1 MSSTI
6 VDQIKK
12 QFSLRYGS
20 ESLLVRS
27 PGRINLIGEHTDY
40 NQGFVLPAAIDKA
53 IYLGFAENGTTSCRV
68 FSLDYLEEGSFL
80 LEDVQP
86 GGGWLTFIKGVVAQL
101 MHDGHSLHGF
111 DCVFGGDIPIGAGLS
126 SSAAL
131 ENGVGMGLNALF
143 DLGLQRL
150 DLVAI
155 SQRAEHEF
163 AGVKCGIM
171 DMFASMM
178 GKRDFAIRLDCRS
191 MAFDYFPVNL
201 QEYQFLLCDT
211 QVSHKLAD
219 SAYNTRREECQT
231 GVAIIQRV
239 FPETKSLRDVTM
251 DQLEKIKEQFPGDVY
266 KRCAYVVQENQR
278 LIASCDLLQT
288 SDLPGF
294 GKLLYGSH
302 VGLSRSYEV
311 SCPELDFLVAQTI
324 PMEYVLGARMMG
336 GGFGGCTLNLVKI
349 SEKEAFIA
357 EITAAYQL
365 QFGIL
370 PKVYEVQIVDGTSLL
385 N

>member
-1 MSSTI
+1 
-6 VDQIKK
+6 
-12 QFSLRYGS
+12 
-20 ESLLVRS
+20 
-27 PGRINLIGEHTDY
+27 
-40 NQGFVLPAAIDKA
+40 
-53 IYLGFAENGTTSCRV
+53 
-68 FSLDYLEEGSFL
+68 
-80 LEDVQP
+80 
-86 GGGWLTFIKGVVAQL
+86 
-101 MHDGHSLHGF
+101 
-111 DCVFGGDIPIGAGLS
+111 
-126 SSAAL
+126 
-131 ENGVGMGLNALF
+131 
-143 DLGLQRL
+143 
-150 DLVAI
+150 
-155 SQRAEHEF
+155 
-163 AGVKCGIM
+163 M

-191 MAFDYFPVNL
+191 MAFNYFPVNL

-231 GVAIIQRV
+231 GVGIIQRE

-251 DQLEKIKEQFPGDVY
+251 DQLEKIKEQLPGDVF

-278 LIASCDLLQT
+278 LIASCELLQK
-288 SDLPGF
+288 SDLPAF

-302 VGLSRSYEV
+302 EGLSQSYEV

-357 EITAAYQL
+357 EIAAAYQL

-370 PKVYEVQIVDGTSLL
+370 PRVYEVQVVDGTSLL